1 MTRIEIVTHLMAAA
15 VANCTY
21 GVGFV
26 TERDIEA
33 CERLADGIIAYDEA
47 HKEADK

>member
-1 MTRIEIVTHLMAAA
+1 MTRIEIVTALLAAS
-15 VANCTY
+15 VSSNMY
-21 GVGFV
+21 GAQYMG
-26 TERDIEA
+26 ERDIEA